1 MPFDPATAPETA
13 GAYTKAV
20 AAAAPESPSVKN
32 VPGAPPDF
40 SMLRPLPEARLAPV
54 LPYQPDMLPTVLRPW
69 LADVAER
76 GQFHFDFL
84 AVSAMAALG
93 IAIGRRCAVYPKQ
106 KDDWH
111 EYPNLW
117 AAIIGRPGAMKS
129 PALGAALAPLRRVE
143 VLWSEE
149 HARAL
154 ADHKN
159 ASDRAKIER
168 RAALAKAEQEAR
180 AGRDFEI
187 PETAELTE
195 PVCRRL
201 LTSDPTEAKLGELL
215 AQNPQGMAMEL
226 DELAALLTL
235 FEREPSLREFFLK
248 GWNGKEYHTID
259 RIGRGTLRIPAMC
272 LSVIGGIQPGRI
284 APLVRSA
291 NQGAGGDGLLQRFQ
305 LIAWPDGWQDPWQN
319 VDRWPDTAAKNEAFA
334 VFDQLAHLTA
344 EQFPEVAQF
353 GPRGLRFSPE
363 AQATFDD
370 WHARLHAALRSAAL
384 PEALEASLAKGAK
397 AVAGIALICELADDP
412 GAKAIGPEALA
423 LALEWARVSESHT
436 RRLLNCHHAAE
447 VEAARLI
454 WRKIED
460 GKLADGFSAR
470 EIKRAQWKGL
480 GDPVAVD
487 EALASLVECGWL
499 RTERVVL
506 GNGGRPSCTFIVNP
520 KAREQFSIGHPH

>member
-13 GAYTKAV
+13 GAYAEAA

-32 VPGAPPDF
+32 VTGDTPEFMP
-40 SMLRPLPEARLAPV
+40 LRPLPEAKLDPV
-54 LPYQPDMLPTVLRPW
+54 LPYHPDMLPAVLRPW

-93 IAIGRRCAVYPKQ
+93 IAIGRRCTVYPKQ

-143 VLWSEE
+143 GLWSEE
-149 HARAL
+149 HARSMG
-154 ADHKN
+154 DYER
-159 ASDRAKIER
+159 ASVRAKIER
-168 RAALAKAEQEAR
+168 KAALARAEKLAKAS
-180 AGRDFEI
+180 RDFEI
-187 PETAELTE
+187 PEQTDLTE

-201 LTSDPTEAKLGELL
+201 LTCDPTEAKLGELL
-215 AQNPQGMAMEL
+215 AQNPHGMALEL
-226 DELAALLTL
+226 DELAALHAL

-248 GWNGKEYHTID
+248 GWNGKEGHTID
-259 RIGRGTLRIPAMC
+259 RIGRGTVRIPAMC

-305 LIAWPDGWQDPWQN
+305 LIAWPDGWHEEWQN
-319 VDRWPDTAAKNEAFA
+319 VDRSPDTAAKNEAFA
-334 VFDQLAHLTA
+334 VFDRLAHLTP
-344 EQFPEVAQF
+344 EQFPVASEF

-370 WHARLHAALRSAAL
+370 WHARLHAALRTAAL

-412 GAKAIGPEALA
+412 GAQTIGPEALA

-454 WRKIED
+454 WRKIEE
-460 GKLADGFSAR
+460 GKLTDGFSAR

-487 EALASLVECGWL
+487 EALASLAECGW
-499 RTERVVL
+499 VSANKVNA
-506 GNGGRPSCTFIVNP
+506 GSGGRPSCTFIVNP
-520 KAREQFSIGHPH
+520 KAREQFSTSHPH